1 MRWGQVRRLLCAT
14 VVVAILA
21 ACAPS
26 PAVPPTAIPP
36 TAAPS
41 PAVTPTAPAPAQSA
55 TPTPRPDGLSPEQ
68 AATLASL
75 AKVDDYPLYTMRYD
89 SMVRSSDFSRLSQSP
104 TTEVVTT
111 SPAWVNSLMV
121 RSNGFSRPWASPTT
135 EVVTTNPAWVSSL
148 MVRSNGFSRPWASP
162 TTEVVTTSPAWVNSL
177 MVRSNGFSRPWTSRT
192 TEVVT
197 TSPAWACSLFA
208 ALGNAENRLYGRNF
222 DWDFSPA
229 LLLFYDTPDGYA
241 SASMVD
247 IAYFGFSDRSV
258 DLTKLPLAGRRAL
271 LETPFWPFDGMNEAG
286 VAIGMAALPQ
296 AQAPYVPGK
305 PYIGSLRLIR
315 EILDH
320 AATVDEAVA
329 IIGSYNL
336 GWEGG
341 PPLHYLIADKS
352 GRAALVE
359 FYNGQTI
366 VRPNE
371 GAWHA
376 ATNFTRSA
384 VAGDAAGQCWRYD
397 SLVRRLMDSGGRLAV
412 GEALGLLQTVAQ
424 PGTQWSVVYGMST
437 GTVEVVMGRRYN
449 QTYTF
454 KLSAEGV
461 LSR

>member
-1 MRWGQVRRLLCAT
+1 MTNQRMRLGQVRRLLCTT

-26 PAVPPTAIPP
+26 PAVPPTAIP
-36 TAAPS
+36 S
-41 PAVTPTAPAPAQSA
+41 PAVTPTTPAPAQSA
-55 TPTPRPDGLSPEQ
+55 TPTPRPDGLSAEQ

-75 AKVDDYPLYTMRYD
+75 TKVDDYPLYTMRYD
-89 SMVRSSDFSRLSQSP
+89 SMVRSNGFSRPWASR

-111 SPAWVNSLMV
+111 SP
-121 RSNGFSRPWASPTT
+121 GWAC
-135 EVVTTNPAWVSSL
+135 SL

-162 TTEVVTTSPAWVNSL
+162 TTEVVTTSPGWACSL
-177 MVRSNGFSRPWTSRT
+177 MVRSNGFSRPWASPT

-197 TSPAWACSLFA
+197 TSPGWACSLFA
-208 ALGNAENRLYGRNF
+208 ALGNAGNRLYGRNF

-229 LLLFYDTPDGYA
+229 LLLFTDPPDGYA

-247 IAYFGFSDRSV
+247 IAYFGFSDRAA
-258 DLTKLPLAGRRAL
+258 DLTKLPLADRRAL
-271 LETPFWPFDGMNEAG
+271 LETPSWPFDGMNEAG
-286 VAIGMAALPQ
+286 VAVGMAALPQ

-336 GWEGG
+336 GWDGG

-352 GRAALVE
+352 GRAALIE

-384 VAGDAAGQCWRYD
+384 VAGDAAGTCWRYD
-397 SLVRRLMDSGGRLAV
+397 RLVQRLTDSGGRLAV
-412 GEALGLLQTVAQ
+412 GEALDLLQTVAQ

>member
-1 MRWGQVRRLLCAT
+1 MTNQHIRWGRVRQLLCAT
-14 VVVAILA
+14 VVAVLLA

-26 PAVPPTAIPP
+26 PAVPPTAVPSPAIPP
-36 TAAPS
+36 TAIPS
-41 PAVTPTAPAPAQSA
+41 PAVTPPALASAQSA

-75 AKVDDYPLYTMRYD
+75 TKVDDYPLYTMRYD
-89 SMVRSSDFSRLSQSP
+89 SMARSGDFSRLSQ
-104 TTEVVTT
+104 
-111 SPAWVNSLMV
+111 
-121 RSNGFSRPWASPTT
+121 
-135 EVVTTNPAWVSSL
+135 
-148 MVRSNGFSRPWASP
+148 
-162 TTEVVTTSPAWVNSL
+162 
-177 MVRSNGFSRPWTSRT
+177 SRT

-197 TSPAWACSLFA
+197 TNTTWACSLFA
-208 ALGNAENRLYGRNF
+208 ALGSAENRLYGRNF

-229 LLLFYDTPDGYA
+229 LLLFYDPPDGYA

-247 IAYFGFSDRSV
+247 IAYFGFGDRSV

-296 AQAPYVPGK
+296 AQAPYAPGK
-305 PYIGSLRLIR
+305 TYIGSLRLIR

-320 AATVDEAVA
+320 AGTVDEAVG
-329 IIGSYNL
+329 IIGRYNL

-341 PPLHYLIADKS
+341 PPLHYLVADRS
-352 GRAALVE
+352 GRAALIE

-384 VAGDAAGQCWRYD
+384 VAGDAAGTCWRYD
-397 SLVRRLMDSGGRLAV
+397 SLVRRLTDSGGRLAA
-412 GEALGLLQTVAQ
+412 GEALDLLQTVAQ
-424 PGTQWSVVYGMST
+424 PSKQWSVVYGMST
-437 GTVEVVMGRRYN
+437 GTVEVVMGRRYERVHA
-449 QTYTF
+449 F
-454 KLSAEGV
+454 RLGEE
-461 LSR
+461 